1 MSVERNAPG
10 ATGVH
15 KQPRGVVDPTAPRP
29 RIAFIGLGRT
39 GARMAWRLAD
49 AGYELS
55 VYDAD
60 QRAMQRFGATRIRR
74 YRSPEAVALD
84 CAIVVTALPNVSVA
98 SNVIRAAAPAA
109 GSLVIEMSADD
120 PEAVRGL
127 AATLAERDVALVDA
141 AVSGNVEQAAAGT
154 LSMLVGGE
162 ADAVAKALPVLD
174 LLAQRVEHCGPVGA
188 GVAMRALNSLVTA
201 IDFAATIEAMQ
212 IGRRY
217 GLDPK
222 MMLDV
227 FNSSTGTNHAT
238 AAEIAPFVLTGRF
251 NSGLSLQKLVR
262 EATAALDVARTTQTD
277 VPLCRTAGELWRI
290 AEAGLEPGAD
300 HTALARWYEHRS
312 GTRLRS

>member
-1 MSVERNAPG
+1 MSVDQNAPG
-10 ATGVH
+10 EKGVR
-15 KQPRGVVDPTAPRP
+15 KQPQGTVDPTAPRP
-29 RIAFIGLGRT
+29 RIAFIGLGRI
-39 GARMAWRLAD
+39 GARMAWRLSD
-49 AGYELS
+49 AGFDLS

-60 QRAMQRFGATRIRR
+60 QRAMDRFGATRIRR

-84 CAIVVTALPNVSVA
+84 CSIVVTALPSVSVA
-98 SNVIRAAAPAA
+98 SNVLRAAAPAA

-127 AATLAERDVALVDA
+127 AATLAERSVSLVDA
-141 AVSGNVEQAAAGT
+141 AVSGSTEQAAAGT

-162 ADAVAKALPVLD
+162 PDPVTRALPVLE
-174 LLAQRVEHCGPVGA
+174 LLAKRVMHCGPVGS

-212 IGRRY
+212 IGCRY

-222 MMLDV
+222 LMLDV

-238 AAEIAPFVLTGRF
+238 AEEIAPFVLTGRF
-251 NSGLSLQKLVR
+251 NSGLSLQQLVR
-262 EATAALDVARTTQTD
+262 EATAALGVARTTKTD
-277 VPLCRTAGELWRI
+277 VPLCRTAGELWRM

>member
-1 MSVERNAPG
+1 MSVERDAPG
-10 ATGVH
+10 EKGAR
-15 KQPRGVVDPTAPRP
+15 KQPLGAVDPTAPRP

-49 AGYELS
+49 AGFDLS

-60 QRAMQRFGATRIRR
+60 QRAMNRFGATRIRR

-84 CAIVVTALPNVSVA
+84 CAIVVTALPSVSVA
-98 SNVIRAAAPAA
+98 SNVLRAAAPAA

-127 AATLAERDVALVDA
+127 ANTLAERSVTLVDA
-141 AVSGNVEQAAAGT
+141 AVSGSVEQAAAGT
-154 LSMLVGGE
+154 LSMLIGGE
-162 ADAVAKALPVLD
+162 PDPVARALPVLD
-174 LLAQRVEHCGPVGA
+174 LLAKRVVHCGPVGS
-188 GVAMRALNSLVTA
+188 GVAMRALNSLLTA
-201 IDFAATIEAMQ
+201 INFAATIETMQ

-217 GLDPK
+217 GLDPE

-227 FNSSTGTNHAT
+227 FNGATGTNHAT
-238 AAEIAPFVLTGRF
+238 AEEIAPFVLTGRF
-251 NSGLSLQKLVR
+251 NSGLSLEQLVR
-262 EATAALDVARTTQTD
+262 EATAALGVARTTKTD
-277 VPLCRTAGELWRI
+277 VPLCRTAGELWRM